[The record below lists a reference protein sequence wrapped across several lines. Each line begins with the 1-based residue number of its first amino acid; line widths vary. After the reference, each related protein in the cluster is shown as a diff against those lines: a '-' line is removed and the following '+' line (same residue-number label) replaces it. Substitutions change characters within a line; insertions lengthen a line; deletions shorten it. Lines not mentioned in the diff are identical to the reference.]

1 MNGDQMYDWWTT
13 ATNDEVALLLAY
25 LADGDLLHQLLTDD
39 SREGLLR
46 TAQALRD
53 QARAIVAEWQRT
65 GCPTATSRAPL
76 YRQIRAAMASM
87 TPERTAQYMA
97 QHPNRER
104 AMDRL
109 EADVRNAKVA
119 PVMRDVVN
127 SIGGP
132 PADFVD
138 NDWDGQS

>member
-13 ATNDEVALLLAY
+13 ATHDEVALLLAY
-25 LADGDLLHQLLTDD
+25 VADGDLLHQLLTDD

-53 QARAIVAEWQRT
+53 QARATVAEWQRT

-76 YRQIRAAMASM
+76 YRAMQAAL
-87 TPERTAQYMA
+87 TAVETALYTDR
-97 QHPNRER
+97 HPNRER

-109 EADVRNAKVA
+109 EADVRNAQVA